1 MNTGAA
7 RVAAMFDDLWDGKLP
22 PWAPVVGDMIEVGG
36 DVWLQ
41 PFTSDPESEL
51 PWMVVDPIEGVVR
64 ATVEV
69 GPDLELLGGSEDAVA
84 VLGQTEL
91 GEQFVQV
98 RRIVRGG

>member
-1 MNTGAA
+1 M
-7 RVAAMFDDLWDGKLP
+7 V
-22 PWAPVVGDMIEVGG
+22 EVGR
-36 DVWLQ
+36 DVWLR
-41 PFTSDPESEL
+41 PFASPAESE
-51 PWMVVDPIEGVVR
+51 PRWVIVDPIEGVVR

-98 RRIVRGG
+98 RRIVRSS